1 MAPLMTSL
9 VKSPLDRGPLPTFED
24 VAQVREVGHLLEH
37 AEVEEARLGV
47 ERPRAPDVDALH
59 PLARRAVEHVH
70 VRLRVHQQTTVAQR
84 HRLQMQIHIL
94 VI

>member
-1 MAPLMTSL
+1 MA
-9 VKSPLDRGPLPTFED
+9 PLDRGPLPTFED

-70 VRLRVHQQTTVAQR
+70 VRLRVHQQPAVAQR
-84 HRLQMQIHIL
+84 HRLQRKANL
-94 VI
+94 VGS

>member
-1 MAPLMTSL
+1 MAPWII
-9 VKSPLDRGPLPTFED
+9 VAHGRPTFED

-70 VRLRVHQQTTVAQR
+70 VRLRVHQQPAVAQR
-84 HRLQMQIHIL
+84 HRLQQIKQIQL
-94 VI
+94 KIECW